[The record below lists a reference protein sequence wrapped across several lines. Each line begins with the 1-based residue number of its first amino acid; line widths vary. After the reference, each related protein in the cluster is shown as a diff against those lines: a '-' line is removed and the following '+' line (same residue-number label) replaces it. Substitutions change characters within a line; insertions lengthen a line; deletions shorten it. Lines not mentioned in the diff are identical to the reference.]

1 MFYLIYIILFLLLG
15 IYFIANVN
23 TQNSTTSILEGYINS
38 SDNKK
43 RGFTCP
49 DILLQ
54 KGIRYYLYN
63 SKMATVPGVNPI
75 EFQNLEDYTEFM
87 EWQRSQGIR
96 CPVLYL
102 QYSYNA
108 QGEPIYKGRPG
119 PTNLQGGL
127 PPAPPINNLN
137 NNSTNNSMNNGNSPN
152 TDIADNIV
160 NPSPSYLTEDNI
172 SMPVASNL
180 TYCAIDANNSHNETT
195 ENLLH
200 NGMSANAMDDN
211 WGGIQ
216 YTQQLVDSGVYD
228 DNNVSIAIA

>member
-15 IYFIANVN
+15 IYFIVNVN
-23 TQNSTTSILEGYINS
+23 TQKSSTSILEGYINS
-38 SDNKK
+38 SDNNKK
-43 RGFTCP
+43 GFSCP

-63 SKMATVPGVNPI
+63 SKLATVPGVNPI

-87 EWQRSQGIR
+87 DWQRSQGIR

-108 QGEPIYKGRPG
+108 QGEPVYKGRPG

-127 PPAPPINNLN
+127 PPAPPTNNLN
-137 NNSTNNSMNNGNSPN
+137 TSSGSTNTNNVNS
-152 TDIADNIV
+152 
-160 NPSPSYLTEDNI
+160 SPSILTEDNNDI
-172 SMPVASNL
+172 PVSNNL
-180 TYCAIDANNSHNETT
+180 TSDTNSSNNETT
-195 ENLLH
+195 ENLLYSDS
-200 NGMSANAMDDN
+200 GMSANPMDDN

-216 YTQQLVDSGVYD
+216 YTQQLIDAGVYEN
-228 DNNVSIAIA
+228 NNVSISVQ